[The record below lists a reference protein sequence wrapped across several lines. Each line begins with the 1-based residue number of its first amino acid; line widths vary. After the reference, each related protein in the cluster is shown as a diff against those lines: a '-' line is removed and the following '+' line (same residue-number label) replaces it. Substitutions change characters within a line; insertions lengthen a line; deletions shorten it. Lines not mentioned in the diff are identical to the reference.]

1 MSAALFK
8 AELVPLEFRGASL
21 YWRILFHCLSYFRS
35 QLTEFLL
42 TQKSASVHSEVG
54 AVEGLPFGGG
64 VKPGAAVVRVEGLLW
79 FGASS
84 AVLTSL
90 AELGTGLAQVSRGAK
105 STTVHRTTSKT
116 EDRQK

>member
-21 YWRILFHCLSYFRS
+21 YWRILFRCLPCFRG

-42 TQKSASVHSEVG
+42 TQRGVSVHSEAG
-54 AVEGLPFGGG
+54 AIEGLPVGGG
-64 VKPGAAVVRVEGLLW
+64 VKPAAVVRVEGLLW

-90 AELGTGLAQVSRGAK
+90 AELGTGLAQVS
-105 STTVHRTTSKT
+105 
-116 EDRQK
+116 

>member
-1 MSAALFK
+1 MSAAPFK

-21 YWRILFHCLSYFRS
+21 YWRILFHRFRG

-42 TQKSASVHSEVG
+42 TQRSVSVHSEAG
-54 AVEGLPFGGG
+54 AVEGLPDGGG
-64 VKPGAAVVRVEGLLW
+64 VKPAAVVRVEGLLW

-90 AELGTGLAQVSRGAK
+90 AELGTGLAQVS
-105 STTVHRTTSKT
+105 
-116 EDRQK
+116 